1 MSGMATTVRVTL
13 QQFLALPESKPYLE
27 LMDGE
32 VHEKPMPN
40 NSHGEL
46 VAELIYLLKVYQ
58 RRNGTFR
65 IVTEVRHADVE
76 HQWVFLPD
84 VSVTLSARVADV
96 PGTSAGGP
104 VLVMPDIAI
113 EVLSP
118 EDRPGMVARRVEYYR
133 RAGVALVWIV
143 DPEAESITV
152 WNGGALP
159 DAGPRRGFG
168 AARARLPVL
177 ERALERREVIPE
189 TGIRLR
195 DAAGIVQGDACQ
207 TG

>member
-40 NSHGEL
+40 ALHSILVTEL
-46 VAELIYLLKVYQ
+46 VFLLKAYQ
-58 RRNGTFR
+58 RRNDTFY
-65 IVTEVRHADVE
+65 VMSELRHIDVD
-76 HQWVFLPD
+76 HAWVVLPD
-84 VSVTLSARVADV
+84 VSVTLRSRLPGPAR
-96 PGTSAGGP
+96 SISNP
-104 VLVMPDIAI
+104 VVVMPDIAI

-152 WNGGALP
+152 WNGGAEPLDADPTLP
-159 DAGPRRGFG
+159 LTADPILPGF
-168 AARARLPVL
+168 ALDIPALFAVLRAD
-177 ERALERREVIPE
+177 
-189 TGIRLR
+189 G
-195 DAAGIVQGDACQ
+195 
-207 TG
+207 